1 MGNNRL
7 SANTLYKIV
16 YKSMCT
22 YLIIVYRKYIIE
34 HIYLYE
40 ENERFIHQTGM
51 FSFANTCIPNN
62 DDLKYNI

>member
-1 MGNNRL
+1 M
-7 SANTLYKIV
+7 
-16 YKSMCT
+16 
-22 YLIIVYRKYIIE
+22 YRKYIIE